1 MPNLVIKMMMSYLIT
16 AEQTTLSVRERIGN
30 YTPLL
35 VSYSAERYEVATT
48 WMQWQIE
55 RVNTVFHLHIESQA
69 LSERFHEKLLERLN
83 TF

>member
-1 MPNLVIKMMMSYLIT
+1 MISYLIT

-55 RVNTVFHLHIESQA
+55 RVNTVFHLHIES
-69 LSERFHEKLLERLN
+69 
-83 TF
+83 

>member
-1 MPNLVIKMMMSYLIT
+1 MPLF
-16 AEQTTLSVRERIGN
+16 
-30 YTPLL
+30 

-48 WMQWQIE
+48 WMQRQIE

>member
-1 MPNLVIKMMMSYLIT
+1 MMISYLIT

-55 RVNTVFHLHIESQA
+55 RVNTVFHLHIES
-69 LSERFHEKLLERLN
+69 
-83 TF
+83 